1 MMAYRPSPS
10 WPPEPPSPPHPW
22 SVGELTHYL
31 QDLLEGD
38 ELLQNVWLAG
48 EISNWSRA
56 SSGHVYFTLKDAKA
70 ALGCVMWRSAAAR
83 LDWEPRQGD
92 GAVAQGRIS
101 IYAPR
106 GQYQLYVDRLRPAG
120 QGDLHARFEALR
132 ERLKAEG
139 LFDAG
144 RKLAL
149 PPFPRVI
156 GVVTSPQA
164 AALRDVLNV
173 LRRRY
178 PLVRVLLAPALVQ
191 GEQAPGQIV
200 AALGALEARADMD
213 LILVVRGGGSLEEL
227 WAFNDEGVARAIAAC
242 RRPVISGVG
251 HETDFTIAD
260 FVADVRAPTPSAAA
274 ELAVPDQVDLRQR
287 LGAWR
292 GQLQAGLARRLEQE
306 RQALAQHQ
314 EALARLSPQ
323 GRVDAGRQQ
332 VDDLIRRAERAVAHR
347 QALRR
352 SGLAGLEARLQA
364 LSPLST
370 MERGYAIV
378 RRGDTGRVVRSVQ
391 DVESGEPIDVQV
403 QDGEFGAVVRSK
415 G

>member
-1 MMAYRPSPS
+1 
-10 WPPEPPSPPHPW
+10 
-22 SVGELTHYL
+22 
-31 QDLLEGD
+31 
-38 ELLQNVWLAG
+38 
-48 EISNWSRA
+48 
-56 SSGHVYFTLKDAKA
+56 
-70 ALGCVMWRSAAAR
+70 MWRSAAAR
-83 LDWEPRQGD
+83 LAWEPRQGD
-92 GAVAQGRIS
+92 AAVARGRIS
-101 IYAPR
+101 IYAAR
-106 GQYQLYVDRLRPAG
+106 GQYQLYVDHLRPAG

-144 RKLAL
+144 RKKPL
-149 PPFPRVI
+149 PPFPRVV

-191 GEQAPGQIV
+191 GEQAPAQIV
-200 AALGALEARADMD
+200 AGLAALEARDEVD

-274 ELAVPDQVDLRQR
+274 ELAVPDQADLRQR
-287 LGAWR
+287 IRAAGGR
-292 GQLQAGLARRLEQE
+292 LQAGLARRLEQE
-306 RQALAQHQ
+306 RQALAQQ
-314 EALARLSPQ
+314 QQALGRLSPQ

-332 VDDLIRRAERAVAHR
+332 VDDLARRAERAAAHR
-347 QALRR
+347 LALRR
-352 SGLAGLEARLQA
+352 SRLAGLEARLRT

-370 MERGYAIV
+370 LERGYAIV
-378 RRGDTGRVVRSVQ
+378 RRKDTGRVVRSVQ
-391 DVESGEPIDVQV
+391 DVADGERLDVQV
-403 QDGEFGAVVRSK
+403 QDGEFGAVVRSEE
-415 G
+415 